1 MKLDVVVT
9 DVSQCRKDL
18 AVEVPVAE
26 VKAEYDKAYDAY
38 ARYAKVPG
46 FRPGR
51 VPRGV
56 VKQRFSKEV
65 KDEVIGQLLP
75 HALGHAIEEQKLRV
89 IGEPRLQ
96 DVSVSENEPLKFKVS
111 LEVLPEFELKE
122 YKNIKVTKRVARVT
136 DENVDA
142 VLQRMREGAAEFVPV
157 EDRSAQDGDFVSIN
171 LVGKYDDPQ
180 AAHEHEDLKADDV
193 QIELNGANVQPEFN
207 EHLRGVQ
214 TGEVRE
220 FRVSY
225 PEDFGSQGLAG
236 KTLDFTA
243 TVVAVRQKELPE
255 LDDDFAGQFGEYQS
269 LEDMRAKLRAEL
281 EQEAEGRAQ
290 QRLRGELLTE
300 VLKEYDFEV
309 PEVMVEQQASERA
322 QEFAYMLL
330 RSGAAPEM
338 IREINWREQM
348 EFARASAQRDV
359 RAAMVVSRIGA
370 AENVIVSDEEIDA
383 EIDRLAE
390 AQGEPAEQVKA
401 RLTKEEAISSIA
413 NRLNYQKSLD
423 VIVNHADITT
433 EEISESEEAA
443 LANPAAAQPVADQP
457 QEAAPEAEE
466 QASRAAEL

>member
-1 MKLDVVVT
+1 M
-9 DVSQCRKDL
+9 
-18 AVEVPVAE
+18 EVPIAE

-38 ARYAKVPG
+38 ARHAKVPG

-75 HALGHAIEEQKLRV
+75 HALGHAIEEQQLRV

-96 DVSVSENEPLKFKVS
+96 DVSVSENEPLKFTVS

-122 YKNIKVTKRVARVT
+122 YKNIKATKRVARVT

-142 VLQRMREGAAEFVPV
+142 VLQRWREGAAEFVPV
-157 EDRSAQDGDFVSIN
+157 ENRPAQDGDFVSVN
-171 LVGKYDDPQ
+171 LVGKYFEPE

-207 EHLRGVQ
+207 ENLRGVQ
-214 TGEVRE
+214 AGDVRE
-220 FRVSY
+220 FRMSY

-243 TVVAVRQKELPE
+243 AVVAVRQKELPE
-255 LDDDFAGQFGEYQS
+255 LDDDFAEQFGEYES
-269 LEDMRAKLRAEL
+269 LEDMRNKVRAEL
-281 EQEAEGRAQ
+281 VQEAEGRAD
-290 QRLRGELLTE
+290 QRLRGQLLTE
-300 VLKEYDFEV
+300 LLKEYDFEV
-309 PEVMVEQQASERA
+309 PDVMVEQQAAERT
-322 QEFAYMLL
+322 QELAYMLL
-330 RSGAAPEM
+330 RSGASPQMVREM
-338 IREINWREQM
+338 NWRAQL
-348 EFARASAQRDV
+348 EFARESAQRDV
-359 RAAMVVSRIGA
+359 RTAMVVSRIGA
-370 AENVIVSDEEIDA
+370 AENVSVSDEEIDA
-383 EIDRLAE
+383 EIERMAA
-390 AQGEPAEQVKA
+390 AQGEPTEQLKA

-443 LANPAAAQPVADQP
+443 LANPAAQPAAEQP
-457 QEAAPEAEE
+457 QAAAPAPEE
-466 QASRAAEL
+466 PASRAAEL